1 MNQNDFVRLISL
13 YRDAHVSFSY
23 DRVKNTL
30 QLINISF
37 KDKCGE
43 DYCEIIADWHTRSTT
58 ILRFPSTLEPDEL
71 LQVSYVMKLLVDFL
85 YKGVADDGSKEME

>member
-1 MNQNDFVRLISL
+1 MNQSDFVRLISL

-30 QLINISF
+30 QLITISF
-37 KDKCGE
+37 E
-43 DYCEIIADWHTRSTT
+43 DECDENYCEIIADWHTRSTT
-58 ILRFPSTLEPDEL
+58 ILRSTALEPDEL

-85 YKGVADDGSKEME
+85 YKGVVDDGSKEME